1 MRFERIQIEGF
12 GPIVGLDVTLEPRKL
27 NLIIGPN
34 ESGKSSLASAVVS
47 TLFGFS
53 SAEEEQRARPWNGA
67 PHRASITFE
76 IGGSRHRVRRDFQ
89 SHEVHVERLTPAGEE
104 AESMLFRGVAN
115 PRGRG
120 PELQQYEELLRGWFG
135 FTDPHLFSESCFVHS
150 NALQVKVSPE
160 LRHLVSGAV
169 EADYQE
175 IQKALLTRLD
185 ALTREHPF
193 DPRMRKRTNR
203 SIENR
208 QAKLEELRERRI
220 RSEYVLRELK
230 SASAEHSAAE
240 SRIKEFQAGLFTKEH
255 LLLDLDTLL
264 KLREE
269 QRKLLKRGPA
279 IGEELVRARRAR
291 LRVDEIGRKISGTL
305 AYLTNAPEEVEGDLV
320 RLGILRSQCARH
332 LKTAETERKRFEE
345 SRAPSLALAL
355 IAGCVLGVIIGAV
368 VFGVTKSAIATAV
381 AGVAGFTAG
390 TLGLSLMGRS
400 ATRGRSLAE
409 AKVRVA
415 DENLR
420 TLNQEVGAI
429 EIRLEPFLRGRTLE
443 MVLADVK
450 QLRALDNE
458 RREHAAVVH
467 SLHAPERLEA
477 ESREIDDAV
486 NVLRAKEKLLV
497 AQTPLLA
504 SLRDDPVRAAEA
516 VDRLKR
522 EANGL
527 KVKIEAE
534 RDSMERSQR
543 RPGSAEGDAENLE
556 ALEEAI
562 VDEEEALRREERQRD
577 ALLMAL
583 DALRESVTAYQEEH
597 VGRLATLAGATLAQ
611 LTGGRYSKV
620 TLDAE
625 LNPTVGTN
633 GREDVPVDSLSHG
646 ARDAFYFALRSALV
660 RELAAREPLPLLLDD
675 PSAHLDEERR
685 GTLVGYLEG
694 LTQDLQVILL
704 THDRRILNQV
714 REVHL
719 VTIGTESYA
728 TGSNRKIQVRA

>member
-1 MRFERIQIEGF
+1 
-12 GPIVGLDVTLEPRKL
+12 
-27 NLIIGPN
+27 
-34 ESGKSSLASAVVS
+34 
-47 TLFGFS
+47 
-53 SAEEEQRARPWNGA
+53 
-67 PHRASITFE
+67 
-76 IGGSRHRVRRDFQ
+76 
-89 SHEVHVERLTPAGEE
+89 
-104 AESMLFRGVAN
+104 
-115 PRGRG
+115 
-120 PELQQYEELLRGWFG
+120 
-135 FTDPHLFSESCFVHS
+135 
-150 NALQVKVSPE
+150 
-160 LRHLVSGAV
+160 
-169 EADYQE
+169 
-175 IQKALLTRLD
+175 
-185 ALTREHPF
+185 
-193 DPRMRKRTNR
+193 
-203 SIENR
+203 
-208 QAKLEELRERRI
+208 
-220 RSEYVLRELK
+220 
-230 SASAEHSAAE
+230 
-240 SRIKEFQAGLFTKEH
+240 
-255 LLLDLDTLL
+255 
-264 KLREE
+264 
-269 QRKLLKRGPA
+269 
-279 IGEELVRARRAR
+279 
-291 LRVDEIGRKISGTL
+291 
-305 AYLTNAPEEVEGDLV
+305 
-320 RLGILRSQCARH
+320 
-332 LKTAETERKRFEE
+332 
-345 SRAPSLALAL
+345 
-355 IAGCVLGVIIGAV
+355 
-368 VFGVTKSAIATAV
+368 
-381 AGVAGFTAG
+381 
-390 TLGLSLMGRS
+390 MGRS